1 MDLLETLFP
10 GLGESKDVTVPDW
23 PDRGEPWSILDDSSP
38 YGIKKQ
44 ILSISGNEDGII
56 IDPSA
61 RIGDG
66 VVIEGPCYI
75 GPNAE
80 IRHSAYLRSGS
91 WICEGALVGHSSEIK
106 NSILLPG
113 AKAPHFNY
121 VGDSILGFGVN
132 LGAGTKLSNVRNDRG
147 RIFVRLRD
155 GRKADTG
162 VHKLGSL
169 IGDGSQLGCN
179 VVTNP
184 GTLIGPNSMIVPNS
198 TVRGFNE
205 G

>member
-1 MDLLETLFP
+1 MSMLEWLFP
-10 GLGESKDVTVPDW
+10 RLEHYGKNTIPSWENTD
-23 PDRGEPWSILDDSSP
+23 EPWSIIGKSLRR
-38 YGIKKQ
+38 Q
-44 ILSISGNEDGII
+44 IVDLVGSENGVFIHEDASIGEFV
-56 IDPSA
+56 
-61 RIGDG
+61 R
-66 VVIEGPCYI
+66 IEGPCYI
-75 GPNAE
+75 GAGVE
-80 IRHSAYLRSGS
+80 IRHAAYIRGGS
-91 WICEGALVGHSSEIK
+91 WICENAIVGHATEIK
-106 NSILLPG
+106 NSLLLPES
-113 AKAPHFNY
+113 KAPHFNY